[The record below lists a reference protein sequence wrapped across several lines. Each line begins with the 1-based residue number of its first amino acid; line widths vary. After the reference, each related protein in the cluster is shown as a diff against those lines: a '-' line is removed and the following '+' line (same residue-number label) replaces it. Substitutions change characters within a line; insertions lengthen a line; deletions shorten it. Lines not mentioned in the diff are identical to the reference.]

1 MEVFGLGGR
10 GERQGGKKWRRNS
23 WEEVAIGEMG
33 IDGGK
38 VIGKMFERE
47 RVNDCIGVMED

>member
-1 MEVFGLGGR
+1 MEVFGLEG

-38 VIGKMFERE
+38 VIGKMFEKE
-47 RVNDCIGVMED
+47 

>member
-1 MEVFGLGGR
+1 MEVFGLGG

-33 IDGGK
+33 IDRGK
-38 VIGKMFERE
+38 SNRE
-47 RVNDCIGVMED
+47 NV